1 MAEDQDQDSGEK
13 AYEASEQ
20 KLRKAREKGNV
31 PLSNDFNT
39 FLTIIGYN
47 LLFLSIVVLFRNI
60 FLKLRPFIVNCAEHS
75 AMGWNTEVAIGGA
88 DASRATNTQ
97 VVIYSKWVTSVGIM
111 QRGQNVEWFALG
123 I

>member
-1 MAEDQDQDSGEK
+1 MNGILPAEPILSVPHCRIPEQWGNINNESG
-13 AYEASEQ
+13 AST
-20 KLRKAREKGNV
+20 L
-31 PLSNDFNT
+31 T
-39 FLTIIGYN
+39 FPIA
-47 LLFLSIVVLFRNI
+47 FKNI
-60 FLKLRPFIVNCAEHS
+60 PFIVNCAEHS

>member
-1 MAEDQDQDSGEK
+1 MPIIAAVYLFCYFSK
-13 AYEASEQ
+13 NHICSR
-20 KLRKAREKGNV
+20 LI
-31 PLSNDFNT
+31 LSFST
-39 FLTIIGYN
+39 K
-47 LLFLSIVVLFRNI
+47 I
-60 FLKLRPFIVNCAEHS
+60 FLNIQWGNINNESGASTLIFPIAFKNIPFIVNCAEHS